1 MEGSGEN
8 VARYPCKFCDKVFFS
23 YQAYG
28 GHQNSHREERE
39 TAVVRQREPNFPI
52 QTVSQSQ
59 RLLLD
64 PTVRAHIVPNVGNM
78 HTEPRM
84 QPLFLPTIRTRAPN
98 NGNVQMPHHSNCYFR
113 RPTYLTTRLI
123 PRESIFHP
131 YARRS
136 HIYQNTNLHN
146 GFGYPSTNPLLP
158 TFRYPT
164 HRLPLAQQQ
173 VNAYAEPR
181 VHDFFAAENDNMTSS
196 QSNIHASNRSI
207 GVEERS
213 EQNTIAGPSNASTE
227 KHIAGPSNASTK
239 KHGDDKCGA
248 NNELD
253 LTLRL

>member
-39 TAVVRQREPNFPI
+39 TAVVRQREANLPI

-64 PTVRAHIVPNVGNM
+64 PTVRAHVPNVGNM
-78 HTEPRM
+78 HTAPRM
-84 QPLFLPTIRTRAPN
+84 QPLFLPTICTRAPN
-98 NGNVQMPHHSNCYFR
+98 NGNVQMPHHSNYYFR
-113 RPTYLTTRLI
+113 RPTYLPTCSI

-131 YARRS
+131 YARRN
-136 HIYQNTNLHN
+136 HIYQNSNLYN
-146 GFGYPSTNPLLP
+146 GFGYPSTNPLLT

-164 HRLPLAQQQ
+164 HRLPLTQQQ
-173 VNAYAEPR
+173 VITYAEPR
-181 VHDFFAAENDNMTSS
+181 MYDFFVAENNNMTATSS
-196 QSNIHASNRSI
+196 QANIHVSNPSI

-213 EQNTIAGPSNASTE
+213 EQNLVAGPSNASTE
-227 KHIAGPSNASTK
+227 KYI
-239 KHGDDKCGA
+239 GDDKCGA